1 MAPDTT
7 PTAPS
12 PSTFRERLWPGPLGW
27 SFVLGFA
34 AFALV
39 AVLPV
44 STVAAFV
51 AAGAAAVAGATVAV
65 RTATVVAVDGGELRA
80 GRAHIPLSALGAGR
94 VLDRDG
100 VRAALG
106 PGSDARAFA
115 CLRSWIPG
123 AVEVDVIDPDDPTPT
138 WLVSTRR
145 PSELLAAVQAEG
157 RSSQAAHSEQIG

>member
-1 MAPDTT
+1 MAPETAT
-7 PTAPS
+7 PAPP
-12 PSTFRERLWPGPLGW
+12 PSAFRERLWPGPLGW

-44 STVAAFV
+44 NTLAAFV
-51 AAGAAAVAGATVAV
+51 AAGAAAVLGVTVAV
-65 RTATVVAVDGGELRA
+65 RTATVVTVAGGELHA

-106 PGSDARAFA
+106 PGSDARGFA
-115 CLRSWIPG
+115 CLRSWLPG
-123 AVEVDVIDPDDPTPT
+123 AVEVDVIDPGDPTPT

-145 PSELLAAVQAEG
+145 PAELLAAVMAEG
-157 RSSQAAHSEQIG
+157 RTSQAAHSEQIG